1 MWMANN
7 RPASSRAGPRAA
19 RLPRVQIFLEST
31 DLLAVRA
38 NCGLPKASHT
48 PCRHARFARLI
59 NQRFPYGADAMD
71 SNTYLANAGI
81 RELQLQLLV
90 IAIASILLML

>member
-19 RLPRVQIFLEST
+19 SLPRVQIFLEST

-48 PCRHARFARLI
+48 PCRHARFARRM
-59 NQRFPYGADAMD
+59 NQRFLYGADAMD

-81 RELQLQLLV
+81 RELQLLV